1 MATPISGSSTTGLGI
16 PVCVAVTGTN
26 INPASNLTGGSSPLP
41 VGGSSSGTP
50 QGQGSGAISGRALP
64 SGGNAPVNQ
73 YSLTLSLSGKTVN
86 GVKYNSSCLAVATV
100 VDVEDNAVSDTGYE
114 NSNFTWTA
122 LCATL
127 NPAGGWYRP
136 NNATPTGMPASAIA
150 GSSQVT
156 SPAYNPTVVTLG
168 TSYGVYDADEV
179 ITANAVG
186 HVVVEVAYPAFYNSL
201 GTDYNAPYD
210 LPPVPQNFIYAHID
224 ITVIA

>member
-1 MATPISGSSTTGLGI
+1 MTAPISGSSTTGLGI
-16 PVCVAVTGTN
+16 PCYVAVSGAN

-50 QGQGSGAISGRALP
+50 QGQGTGAISGRALA

-73 YSLTLSLSGKTVN
+73 YSLTLSLSGKSVN
-86 GVKYNSSCLAVATV
+86 GVSYHNECVAIASL
-100 VDVEDNAVSDTGYE
+100 VDVEDNAVSSTGYE

-122 LCATL
+122 LCAGL
-127 NPAGGWYRP
+127 NPPGGWYRP
-136 NNATPTGMPASAIA
+136 NNATPTGMPSSAIA

-168 TSYGVYDADEV
+168 SAYGNYDADMV

-186 HVVVEVAYPAFYNSL
+186 HCIVEVAYPAFYNAE
-201 GTDYNAPYD
+201 GQDYNAPYD
-210 LPPVPQNFIYAHID
+210 EPPVPQQFIYAQINVS
-224 ITVIA
+224 VIL